1 MIERE
6 HPDLSVRR
14 QSELLGVDRGRV
26 YRHRRGLSEEDLALM
41 RWMDEVSLEDPTA
54 GARRCRDLLRLKGQ
68 RVSRKRLQR
77 LRRIMGIEGVR
88 PRRRL
93 SVPDVRGQRL
103 AYLLGDL
110 EIVRPN
116 QVWCADIT
124 YVPMRGGFMYLTAI
138 LDWYSRKVLGWSVSN
153 TLDTHSCLSAFEMA
167 LAQTGQCPEI
177 VNTDQGCQFTSAE
190 WIERVRAIG
199 ARVSMDGKGRW
210 RDNIVVERFWWSLKH
225 EDVYLRDYATVSE
238 LKAGIEAYI
247 RRYNTWRP
255 HQALGGITP
264 QMAYEGKLAYV
275 A

>member
-1 MIERE
+1 MIETD
-6 HPDLSVRR
+6 HPQLSVRR
-14 QSELLGVDRGRV
+14 QCALLGADRGRI
-26 YRHRRGLSEEDLALM
+26 YRPERGVQAEDLELM

-77 LRRIMGIEGVR
+77 LRRIMGIEAVR
-88 PRRRL
+88 PRRTL
-93 SVPDVRGQRL
+93 SLPEVGAQRF
-103 AYLLGDL
+103 AYLLRGL

-124 YVPMRGGFMYLTAI
+124 YLPMRGGFMYLTAI
-138 LDWYSRKVLGWSVSN
+138 LDWYSRKVLGWRLSN
-153 TLDTHSCLSAFEMA
+153 TLDAQSCLAALEMA
-167 LAQTGQCPEI
+167 LASAGCRPEI
-177 VNTDQGCQFTSAE
+177 FNTDQGCQFTSVE
-190 WIERVRAIG
+190 WIGRLSGLGIRI
-199 ARVSMDGKGRW
+199 SMDGKGCW

-225 EDVYLRDYATVSE
+225 EDVYLRDYATVPA
-238 LKAGIEAYI
+238 LHAGVETYI

-264 QMAYEGKLAYV
+264 QMAYEGKLAHV